1 MSDFRFLYVTY
12 SGEFTFPAPGKYCPQ
27 TEYYSYITKAS
38 KVKEEAM
45 IERTNAPG
53 LSQPPGYSHVVVA
66 SGRRLVTTAG
76 AVPLDA
82 EGNLV
87 GAGDLLVQARQTLEN
102 LALALEAVGAT
113 AQDVIKITVYV
124 VAGERADLGSVW
136 NAVQESDIAGTAS
149 TLLGVSILAIEGQL
163 VEIEAIAVLE

>member
-1 MSDFRFLYVTY
+1 MVEVRHHLGPTSSTP
-12 SGEFTFPAPGKYCPQ
+12 SGEPCPQ
-27 TEYYSYITKAS
+27 TDYDSYHTRAS
-38 KVKEEAM
+38 QVKEEM

-66 SGRRLVTTAG
+66 SGRRLVSTAG

-87 GAGDLLVQARQTLEN
+87 GAGDLLVQAKQTLEN
-102 LALALEAVGAT
+102 LASALEAVGAS

-124 VAGERADLGSVW
+124 VAAERADLGAVW
-136 NAVQESDIAGTAS
+136 VAVQESGIAGAAS
-149 TLLGVSILAIEGQL
+149 TLLGVSMLAIEGQL

>member
-1 MSDFRFLYVTY
+1 L
-12 SGEFTFPAPGKYCPQ
+12 GEYCPLAG
-27 TEYYSYITKAS
+27 YDGFRARVSRAM
-38 KVKEEAM
+38 KEGSM

-66 SGRRLVTTAG
+66 SGRHLVTTAG

-87 GAGDLLVQARQTLEN
+87 GPGDRRAQARQTLGN

-113 AQDVIKITVYV
+113 ARHVIKTTVYV
-124 VAGERADLGSVW
+124 VADERANLVEVW
-136 NAVQESDIAGTAS
+136 DAVQESDMAEAAS
-149 TLLGVSILAIEGQL
+149 TLLGVTMLGYEGQL

>member
-1 MSDFRFLYVTY
+1 
-12 SGEFTFPAPGKYCPQ
+12 
-27 TEYYSYITKAS
+27 
-38 KVKEEAM
+38 M

-66 SGRRLVTTAG
+66 SGRRLVITAG

-102 LALALEAVGAT
+102 LASALEAVGARER
-113 AQDVIKITVYV
+113 DVIKITLYV
-124 VAGERADLGSVW
+124 VASERADLGSVW
-136 NAVQESDIAGTAS
+136 VAVQETGIAGAAS
-149 TLLGVSILAIEGQL
+149 TLLGVSMLAIEGQL

>member
-1 MSDFRFLYVTY
+1 
-12 SGEFTFPAPGKYCPQ
+12 
-27 TEYYSYITKAS
+27 
-38 KVKEEAM
+38 VKEEAM

-102 LALALEAVGAT
+102 LASALEAVGAT
-113 AQDVIKITVYV
+113 ERDVIKMSIYV
-124 VAGERADLGSVW
+124 VADKRADLGSVW
-136 NAVQESDIAGTAS
+136 VAVQESGIAGAAS
-149 TLLGVSILAIEGQL
+149 TLLGVSMLALEGQL

>member
-1 MSDFRFLYVTY
+1 
-12 SGEFTFPAPGKYCPQ
+12 
-27 TEYYSYITKAS
+27 
-38 KVKEEAM
+38 VKEQKM

-66 SGRRLVTTAG
+66 SGSRLVTTAG

-102 LALALEAVGAT
+102 LASALEAVGARG
-113 AQDVIKITVYV
+113 QDVIKITVYV
-124 VAGERADLGSVW
+124 VAAERADLGAVW
-136 NAVQESDIAGTAS
+136 AAVQESGIARAAS
-149 TLLGVSILAIEGQL
+149 TLVGVSLLAIEGQL
-163 VEIEAIAVLE
+163 VEIEAIAVLEKCRSSGSDSVSELLRTPCLRTS

>member
-1 MSDFRFLYVTY
+1 
-12 SGEFTFPAPGKYCPQ
+12 
-27 TEYYSYITKAS
+27 
-38 KVKEEAM
+38 VKEEAM
-45 IERTNAPG
+45 IERINAPG

-102 LALALEAVGAT
+102 LALALEAVGARG
-113 AQDVIKITVYV
+113 QDVIKVIVYV

-136 NAVQESDIAGTAS
+136 NAVQESGVAGTAS
-149 TLLGVSILAIEGQL
+149 TLLGVSMLALEGQL

>member
-1 MSDFRFLYVTY
+1 
-12 SGEFTFPAPGKYCPQ
+12 
-27 TEYYSYITKAS
+27 
-38 KVKEEAM
+38 VKEEAM

-53 LSQPPGYSHVVVA
+53 LSLPPGYSHVVVA

-87 GAGDLLVQARQTLEN
+87 GLGDRHAQAKQTLEN

-113 AQDVIKITVYV
+113 ERDVIKTTVYV
-124 VAGERADLGSVW
+124 VAGERGDLSAVW
-136 NAVQESDIAGTAS
+136 VAVQESGIAGAAS
-149 TLLGVSILAIEGQL
+149 TL
-163 VEIEAIAVLE
+163 

>member
-1 MSDFRFLYVTY
+1 
-12 SGEFTFPAPGKYCPQ
+12 
-27 TEYYSYITKAS
+27 
-38 KVKEEAM
+38 VKEQEM

-53 LSQPPGYSHVVVA
+53 LSQPPGYSHAVVA
-66 SGRRLVTTAG
+66 SGRRLITTAG

-87 GAGDLLVQARQTLEN
+87 GAGDLFAQAKKTLEN

-113 AQDVIKITVYV
+113 GHDVLKITVYV
-124 VAGERADLGSVW
+124 VAGERADLGTVW
-136 NAVQESDIAGTAS
+136 VAVQESGIAGAAS
-149 TLLGVSILAIEGQL
+149 TLLGVTMLAVEGQL

>member
-1 MSDFRFLYVTY
+1 
-12 SGEFTFPAPGKYCPQ
+12 
-27 TEYYSYITKAS
+27 
-38 KVKEEAM
+38 VKEQAM
-45 IERTNAPG
+45 IERTNALG
-53 LSQPPGYSHVVVA
+53 LSQPPGYSHVVIA
-66 SGRRLVTTAG
+66 SGSRLVTTAG

-102 LALALEAVGAT
+102 LASALEAVGAT

-124 VAGERADLGSVW
+124 VAGERADLGDVW
-136 NAVQESDIAGTAS
+136 VAVQESGMAGTAS
-149 TLLGVSILAIEGQL
+149 TLLGVSMLAVEGQL

>member
-1 MSDFRFLYVTY
+1 
-12 SGEFTFPAPGKYCPQ
+12 
-27 TEYYSYITKAS
+27 
-38 KVKEEAM
+38 VKEQKM

-102 LALALEAVGAT
+102 LASALEAVGARGRE
-113 AQDVIKITVYV
+113 VIKMSVYV
-124 VAGERADLGSVW
+124 VAGERADLGVVW
-136 NAVQESDIAGTAS
+136 GAVQESGIAGAAS
-149 TLLGVSILAIEGQL
+149 TLLGVSMLAIEGQL

>member
-1 MSDFRFLYVTY
+1 
-12 SGEFTFPAPGKYCPQ
+12 
-27 TEYYSYITKAS
+27 
-38 KVKEEAM
+38 M
-45 IERTNAPG
+45 IKRTNAPG

-76 AVPLDA
+76 AVLLDA

-87 GAGDLLVQARQTLEN
+87 GAGDLHAQARQTLEN

-113 AQDVIKITVYV
+113 ERDVIKMTVYV
-124 VAGERADLGSVW
+124 VAGERGDLSSVW
-136 NAVQESDIAGTAS
+136 VAVQQSGIAGAAS
-149 TLLGVSILAIEGQL
+149 TLLGVSMLAIEGQL